1 MFESNFR
8 ICFLKYPVYMLI
20 PFILPLICFFLL
32 PFILVLSGFPLSF
45 LLPGLVRAQ
54 HVLGWVGALWG
65 AWPDIQQRKRGRVRG
80 LQDRYARRSPSS
92 STTAVATAASRA
104 ERAALFPQAAD
115 RQTIP
120 AQSLVSAQP
129 SSKRQGRGDTSA
141 HKALATHQTLLLYIP
156 PSLSLHLSLP
166 LSLGRLWRLAPS
178 ARLLHSFAADTTAHS
193 LASSISALLHSARPL
208 PAPRMV
214 QPVPGGL
221 LSWPV

>member
-156 PSLSLHLSLP
+156 PSLSLQSISPSLSRQTVA
-166 LSLGRLWRLAPS
+166 LGS